1 MLTVSAHKEHSG
13 GFDRVIKKRNV
24 DDCRHTYSTW
34 QCLLVSTAQPTP
46 ECLYHTF
53 TSKTP
58 CTLYIEGKSRY
69 NRMEMKVVFFPCKTG
84 NVSYI
89 YIYR

>member
-1 MLTVSAHKEHSG
+1 MLTVSTHKEYSG
-13 GFDRVIKKRNV
+13 GFDQVIKKRNV

-34 QCLLVSTAQPTP
+34 QCLLVSTVQPTP

-69 NRMEMKVVFFPCKTG
+69 IIDENKVIFPVTKQG
-84 NVSYI
+84 MYH
-89 YIYR
+89 IYR